1 MAQRRMFSK
10 KITDTDKFLE
20 MPLSTQ
26 ALYFHLNMGADDDGF
41 VDRPKTIQ
49 RTVGASDDD
58 LKILL
63 AKNFIISS
71 DTGIVVIKDWR
82 IHNYIRKDT
91 YQPTIYQAEKL
102 ALEPQMA
109 QLPKPSTSRPRKV
122 DAGKDREGKDR
133 EDKDNISASS
143 DVNIVKLFQD
153 EFRRM
158 LSGFEI
164 EEINH
169 LAAENNQ
176 ELVIEALKL
185 AIQNGKPN
193 IKYISGIL
201 RNWENANVTTVE
213 QARNISKKSKKQRQK
228 KEAEDEWGF

>member
-213 QARNISKKSKKQRQK
+213 QARNISKASKKQRQK
-228 KEAEDEWGF
+228 KETEDEWGF

>member
-58 LKILL
+58 LKLLL

-91 YQPTIYQAEKL
+91 YQPTIKTNMKL
-102 ALEPQMA
+102 
-109 QLPKPSTSRPRKV
+109 QLIACNLST
-122 DAGKDREGKDR
+122 E
-133 EDKDNISASS
+133 
-143 DVNIVKLFQD
+143 
-153 EFRRM
+153 
-158 LSGFEI
+158 
-164 EEINH
+164 
-169 LAAENNQ
+169 
-176 ELVIEALKL
+176 
-185 AIQNGKPN
+185 
-193 IKYISGIL
+193 
-201 RNWENANVTTVE
+201 
-213 QARNISKKSKKQRQK
+213 
-228 KEAEDEWGF
+228 